1 MKKLALR
8 YSLEFI
14 VIVFGIS
21 ISFYL
26 EKQNALSYKEDLKNE
41 SLSKLKDNIN
51 AEIDGLIFDIKVH
64 SNASKYGDIIY
75 DRGED
80 LYMKN
85 KDSLGFYLSY
95 VIYAT
100 TIYVDN
106 NEEYSS
112 LKNSGLIELIENR
125 NLISLL
131 QNKYSQHSYYNEV
144 GNMFTELYFDNNSLR
159 KYLDSKNRK
168 KHWGL
173 AAYSTSFK
181 SDMKYINDTEINM
194 ISSKS
199 ILHKLYS
206 NLLKK
211 ALKTDSLILK
221 EISEEISINL

>member
-1 MKKLALR
+1 
-8 YSLEFI
+8 
-14 VIVFGIS
+14 
-21 ISFYL
+21 
-26 EKQNALSYKEDLKNE
+26 
-41 SLSKLKDNIN
+41 
-51 AEIDGLIFDIKVH
+51 
-64 SNASKYGDIIY
+64 
-75 DRGED
+75 
-80 LYMKN
+80 MKN

-95 VIYAT
+95 VIYAA

>member
-26 EKQNALSYKEDLKNE
+26 EKQNALSYKEDLKNV

-51 AEIDGLIFDIKVH
+51 EEIGGLIFDIKVQ
-64 SNASKYGDIIY
+64 SNSSRYGDIIY
-75 DRGED
+75 ERGED
-80 LYMKN
+80 LYKQN

-95 VIYAT
+95 LINAAT
-100 TIYVDN
+100 MYVDN

-125 NLISLL
+125 NLVSLL
-131 QNKYSQHSYYNEV
+131 QNKYSQHNYYKDV
-144 GNMFTELYFDNNSLR
+144 GAMFTELYYDNKYLR

-168 KHWGL
+168 IHWGL
-173 AAYSTSFK
+173 AAYSTSYK
-181 SDMKYINDTEINM
+181 SNMKYINDIEINM
-194 ISSKS
+194 VSSKS

-206 NLLKK
+206 NLLRK

-221 EISEEISINL
+221 EISKEINQ